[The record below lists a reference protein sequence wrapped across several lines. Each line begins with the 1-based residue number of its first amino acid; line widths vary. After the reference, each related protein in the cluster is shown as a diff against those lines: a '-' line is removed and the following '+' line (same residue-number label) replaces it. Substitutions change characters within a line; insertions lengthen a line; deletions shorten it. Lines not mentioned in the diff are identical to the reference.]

1 MKELTILCNDPEEIL
16 SQEIDRIKEEMG
28 ADYSPGKVNLAELER
43 RTGITRGKLR
53 RLQKNNF
60 EFLPNGNKGKK
71 HEVTIISGYTGVIGN
86 CCPRC
91 GRHSGEGVS
100 VEKLRELRKKYPNM
114 PHFVGID

>member
-60 EFLPNGNKGKK
+60 EFLPKDNTKENKKG
-71 HEVTIISGYTGVIGN
+71 
-86 CCPRC
+86 P
-91 GRHSGEGVS
+91 
-100 VEKLRELRKKYPNM
+100 
-114 PHFVGID
+114 